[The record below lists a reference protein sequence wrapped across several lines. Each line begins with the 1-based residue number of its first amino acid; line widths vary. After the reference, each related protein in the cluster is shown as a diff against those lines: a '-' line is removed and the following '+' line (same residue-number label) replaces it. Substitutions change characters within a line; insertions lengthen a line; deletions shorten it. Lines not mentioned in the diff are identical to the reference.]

1 MSAFAKE
8 PLVFVD
14 LETTGANPLR
24 DRITEIGLVL
34 VQDGVAQSWSTLVN
48 PGVPISPFIQNLT
61 GISDEMV
68 ATAPDFADVAQAVLA
83 KLEGRLFIAH
93 NARFDYGFLKSEFKR
108 IGIHFSARV
117 LCTVQLSKKLY
128 PLEHKHNLDTLTQRH
143 GLIAEGDR
151 HRALTDAELIRHF
164 VSIAEREQG
173 AEAIDAA
180 VAELTRLPAW
190 PEGLDPALMDEL
202 PETPGVFVCYGE
214 HGMPL
219 FVGSAPNIRK
229 EVLAHF
235 AGKKKLKRELPLVKF
250 TRRLEWFE
258 APGEFGAALI
268 EQKLIRELSPQYN
281 HSQPEVKEA
290 CCWAWRPGE
299 ATLEFLTLD
308 TGVPAG
314 LDLFGP
320 FRSRREATQMLSRQA
335 DGQGLCKRILG
346 LEAPRYDTQA
356 CFGFDIGK
364 CKGACVG
371 REALTSH
378 HARLLAGLSR
388 YRFPAWPHP
397 GPVGLNEGPDWAP
410 ALHVFDRWAYL
421 GTIHDTSELAEV
433 LASPRPP
440 FDPEMVKLI
449 RSIFKK
455 RGVAVVRLDGALGG

>member
-1 MSAFAKE
+1 MSVLNNEA
-8 PLVFVD
+8 LVFVD

-34 VQDGVAQSWSTLVN
+34 VQNGQSESWSSLVN
-48 PGVPISPFIQNLT
+48 PGVVIPPFIQSLT
-61 GISDEMV
+61 GIDDAMV
-68 ATAPDFADVAQAVLA
+68 ADAPDFAELAQAVLA

-93 NARFDYGFLKSEFKR
+93 NARFDYGFLKSEFQR
-108 IGIHFSARV
+108 VGIHFRARV

-128 PLEHKHNLDTLTQRH
+128 PLEHKHNLDSLTLRH
-143 GLIAEGDR
+143 GLLAEGER

-164 VSIAEREQG
+164 VAIAQREQG
-173 AEAIDAA
+173 IDVVEAA

-190 PEGLDPALMDEL
+190 PEGLDPVLMDEL
-202 PETPGVFVCYGE
+202 PEAPGVFACYGE
-214 HGMPL
+214 HGVPL

-250 TRRLEWFE
+250 TRQLEWFE

-281 HSQPEVKEA
+281 HVQPEVKEP
-290 CCWAWRPGE
+290 CCWGWS
-299 ATLEFLTLD
+299 ATDAQLELISLD
-308 TGVPAG
+308 AGVPAG
-314 LDLFGP
+314 FDLFGP
-320 FRSRREATQMLSRQA
+320 FRSKREATQVLSRQA
-335 DGQGLCKRILG
+335 EGQGLCKVVLG
-346 LEAPRYDTQA
+346 LEAPIKDSTA
-356 CFGFDIGK
+356 CAGLATGK

-388 YRFPAWPHP
+388 YRFPVWPYP
-397 GPVGLNEGPDWAP
+397 GAVGLAEGPDWAQ
-410 ALHVFDRWAYL
+410 AMHVFDRWAYL
-421 GTIHDTSELAEV
+421 GTIREESELPEL
-433 LASPRPP
+433 LAQTPPP

-455 RGVAVVRLDGALGG
+455 RGVQLVRLT